1 MKKLLFVMSHI
12 KGGGAEQM
20 LCNICDQLKNR
31 YDIQILSL
39 YNSKSTYTKK
49 LEKYTQLFSLDKYRK
64 HFNFPLLRSI
74 YSRIFDLKYFILCL
88 FLLFVKKQKPDIVI
102 AFGDGIPLKI
112 VPYHKHSKN
121 FAWVHTDI
129 LEDYRIKKTSNYISL
144 YSKIYNSFDKTIF
157 VSKYLESKFT
167 TTLNIKNNIC
177 IPNAIDIEDIILKSK
192 EDGLINKNNN
202 IIQFIAIG
210 RLSYEKGFDRIINS
224 FAKLPEELRLKCNLT
239 ILGQDYGELNNL
251 TAQINK
257 YNLSELIKLA
267 GFTPNPYATL
277 KNADILLVPSR
288 YEGFGLVIVEAMAL
302 NIPTIATNTTGA
314 SDILKNGKYG
324 MIIPNED
331 DAFDSVLKT
340 VILQPSI
347 LDIYKM
353 YFKKRIEDY
362 SISRLKNDLLKI
374 L

>member
-1 MKKLLFVMSHI
+1 MTKILFIVNHLN
-12 KGGGAEQM
+12 GGGIEQM
-20 LCNICDQLKNR
+20 LLNLTSCLYSKYDIYILTIYHSSSTYVNKLSNYATILTIDNLSLRKNR
-31 YDIQILSL
+31 IIA
-39 YNSKSTYTKK
+39 
-49 LEKYTQLFSLDKYRK
+49 
-64 HFNFPLLRSI
+64 PI
-74 YSRIFDLKYFILCL
+74 YSRLFDNIKIQKILFNIWIKNRL
-88 FLLFVKKQKPDIVI
+88 FDRII
-102 AFGDGIPLKI
+102 AFSEGFATKIATQKLKNI
-112 VPYHKHSKN
+112 KKL
-121 FAWVHTDI
+121 AWVHTDI

-167 TTLNIKNNIC
+167 STLNIKNNIC

-192 EDGLINKNNN
+192 ENGLINKNNN

-210 RLSYEKGFDRIINS
+210 RLSPEKGFDRIINS

-353 YFKKRIEDY
+353 YLKKRIEDY